1 MQYAKCGGVQYQVR
15 LEPLGVPCSEC
26 RRQEAVVH
34 LRYARKRL
42 CATCFSDFFVR
53 RVRRTVE
60 RYRMFGPRDRV
71 AVAVSGGK
79 DSVALLH
86 ALRRAFPEQDLV
98 AMYLNLGIA
107 YYSDHLEQKVR
118 DLARRLEVPLVVHS
132 LPRDEGYR
140 MDDFL
145 ATRYRNK
152 MCSVCGAI
160 KRQLFSK
167 LAREQGA
174 TVVATGHNLDDTVG
188 TMLSAFFAGDF
199 ESIQRLKPVLP
210 PLIPGQARKV
220 KPLIH
225 TPEIE
230 DLYYVLLNRL
240 PVQECSCPHGLGS
253 SVHRYKDLLDQ
264 MEQQNPNV
272 KHQLLAVFLKK
283 FVPLV
288 EQQQSREAEIPQ
300 VQPCVRCGEPTSSP
314 DRVCSRCRRVE
325 MLQQARRLR
334 LEITPEEFLAWPEQE
349 PRVLI
354 DVRSPEEYEENAL
367 EGAIHLPADE
377 VLAHP
382 RRAARRLKAWRRS
395 HTLVVYCNTG
405 RTSYAVAVKLRNLGF
420 RALNLQGGLEALRR
434 TEFFERVARR
444 LPVPGAGG

>member
-1 MQYAKCGGVQYQVR
+1 MQYAKCGGVRYQVR

-26 RRQEAVVH
+26 RQEEAVVH

-42 CATCFSDFFVR
+42 CAACFSDFFVR
-53 RVRRTVE
+53 RVQRTVE

-98 AMYLNLGIA
+98 AIYLNLGIA

-118 DLARRLEVPLVVHS
+118 DLARQLEVPLVVYN
-132 LPRDEGYR
+132 LAQEEGYR
-140 MDDFL
+140 IDDFL

-283 FVPLV
+283 FVPLL
-288 EQQQSREAEIPQ
+288 EQQQPREAEPLS

-314 DRVCSRCRRVE
+314 DGLCAKCRRVD
-325 MLQQARRLR
+325 LLKHARPPSLP
-334 LEITPEEFLAWPEQE
+334 LEIEPEDLLDGTLPQ
-349 PRVLI
+349 PYLLL
-354 DVRSPEEYEENAL
+354 DVRAEADGHP
-367 EGAIHLPADE
+367 LPDAVAFPAEPFLQD
-377 VLAHP
+377 P
-382 RRAARRLKAWRRS
+382 RRRARALKRWKRS
-395 HTLVVYCNTG
+395 HLLVVVCDTG

-420 RALNLQGGLEALRR
+420 RAVNLKGGLQAL
-434 TEFFERVARR
+434 EKARR
-444 LPVPGAGG
+444 LRDLAQRLPKPS